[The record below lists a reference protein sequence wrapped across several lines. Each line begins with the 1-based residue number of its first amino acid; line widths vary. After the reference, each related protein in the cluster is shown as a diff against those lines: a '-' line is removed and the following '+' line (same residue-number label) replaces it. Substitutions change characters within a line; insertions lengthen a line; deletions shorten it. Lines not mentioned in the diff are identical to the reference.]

1 MTTTGKLKLN
11 NTEIDQPLQ
20 LRPGSLVQLDLE
32 LELELGGNSQENYA
46 ITIEPFIAKYGTLN
60 VVGQQGEAQ
69 KINGPTGPEYVVAN
83 LCREKGTFRLAFV
96 VYENAVIPNKKLDV
110 KIGNNVNALPKSNG
124 FNFATISIPVELPS
138 ATPVTVVRKDSI
150 ATNYSQVIAFQ
161 ELVNQSCDRLNFE
174 NYAKYMDYLLCGGT
188 NPDENN
194 TNVFDK
200 ANNVA
205 KRLHLPF
212 NDTSAYRILKMAT
225 EAFVLVMS
233 ESKPDS
239 TDKLDAKIYAQ
250 ANRIGAINGLIANPG
265 TDFKNRYTSD
275 YNFPNDYAGEKVV
288 IPYLQAIF
296 ARLEIQGI
304 KKSHFLGFNEG
315 VDNFSG
321 NGTDS
326 THCLGVLADKL
337 TRPVMIELIWSYWH
351 EQGMLAQT
359 MFAIRNRFQNISHNP
374 TADPLAGL
382 EIGFLRSLNNCIWGY
397 IQDEQHRLTPA
408 RRSYEY
414 EHHYGLSLRG
424 RAVPT
429 ILPADRRSK
438 FIEAFHNLLYVCTQY
453 YKQDDDTNRK
463 ADAFPVL
470 NALKEVHFLLSEGAH
485 NQFNDLPTTSRIE
498 MLMEQWLLAR
508 PEFKSFLPARES
520 VAYNEA
526 WMASVDAMK
535 TLQGWN
541 TTSVMYFSDLARF
554 GERLLLTVRYWLW
567 GSIHDVSEA
576 ANWAKCN
583 RNEVQGYIHALRIVT
598 GLDLATEPTG
608 VHAELRR
615 RDPSVLIQERW
626 EEQKRL
632 GVARAAIPRLTPTPT
647 GSVLRT
653 PPMSPRG

>member
-1 MTTTGKLKLN
+1 MKSGKLKLN

-32 LELELGGNSQENYA
+32 LELEGRIEDGGYA

-60 VVGQQGEAQ
+60 VFEQNGKAR
-69 KINGPTGPEYVVAN
+69 KIEESNGPEFVVAN
-83 LCREKGTFRLAFV
+83 LSSQNNGTFRLTFV
-96 VYENAVIPNKKLDV
+96 VYENAVIPKKHLDV
-110 KIGNNVNALPKSNG
+110 KIGKRGDTEAPLK

-150 ATNYSQVIAFQ
+150 ATSYSQIIAFQ
-161 ELVNQSCDRLNFE
+161 ELVNQSCDRLKFE
-174 NYAKYMDYLLCGGT
+174 NYANYMDYLLCGGN
-188 NPDENN
+188 NPESQATKDHR
-194 TNVFDK
+194 DR

-205 KRLHLPF
+205 RRLHLPF

-239 TDKLDAKIYAQ
+239 TADMNDAIRDR
-250 ANRIGAINGLIANPG
+250 ANSIGAINGLIAYPG
-265 TDFKNRYTSD
+265 TDFVTRNKSKYDIADN
-275 YNFPNDYAGEKVV
+275 GKQVV

-296 ARLEIQGI
+296 ARLDIQGI

-315 VDNFSG
+315 ENKFVSD
-321 NGTDS
+321 TDS

-485 NQFNDLPTTSRIE
+485 NQFNDLPTTSRTE

-508 PEFKSFLPARES
+508 PEFKNFLPARES

-541 TTSVMYFSDLARF
+541 TTSVMYFNDLARF

-567 GSIHDVSEA
+567 GSIVDVSEA
-576 ANWAKCN
+576 ANWARCN
-583 RNEVQGYIHALRIVT
+583 RNEVQGYIHSLRIVT

-653 PPMSPRG
+653 PPTSPRG

>member
-1 MTTTGKLKLN
+1 MTTKLKLL
-11 NTEIDQPLQ
+11 NTEIDQPLP

-32 LELELGGNSQENYA
+32 LDAKLDSDKEYA
-46 ITIEPFIAKYGTLN
+46 ITIEPFIAKPGTLN
-60 VVGQQGEAQ
+60 V
-69 KINGPTGPEYVVAN
+69 TGADTTGDATIGAPKFVIFQVASCNPPPVIRLQFVVDDNASIPSKS
-83 LCREKGTFRLAFV
+83 LEVRIAKGT
-96 VYENAVIPNKKLDV
+96 I
-110 KIGNNVNALPKSNG
+110 LPLSSDPS
-124 FNFATISIPVELPS
+124 ISIPVEMPGT
-138 ATPVTVVRKDSI
+138 APAMVVRKDSI
-150 ATNYSQVIAFQ
+150 ATNYTQVIAFQ
-161 ELVNQSCDRLNFE
+161 QLVDDSCNRLSFD
-174 NYAKYMDYLLCGGT
+174 NYAKYMNFLLCGGA
-188 NPDENN
+188 NPDVKIE
-194 TNVFDK
+194 VMPRAKD
-200 ANNVA
+200 VA

-212 NDTSAYRILKMAT
+212 NDTNAYRILKMAT

-233 ESKPDS
+233 ESKPENANELNS
-239 TDKLDAKIYAQ
+239 KIQ
-250 ANRIGAINGLIANPG
+250 QRANSIGAIHGLIANPG
-265 TDFKNRYTSD
+265 KAFTVANKTKREDKSVSD
-275 YNFPNDYAGEKVV
+275 KVI
-288 IPYLQAIF
+288 IPYLDAIF
-296 ARLEIQGI
+296 ARLDIQGI
-304 KKSHFLGFNEG
+304 KKQHFLGFDEAENAFTTPQPP
-315 VDNFSG
+315 DP
-321 NGTDS
+321 

-359 MFAIRNRFQNISHNP
+359 MFAIRNRFQNISHHP
-374 TADPLAGL
+374 ATDPLAGL
-382 EIGFLRSLNNCIWGY
+382 EIGFLRTLNNSIWGY

-424 RAVPT
+424 RAVPS
-429 ILPADRRSK
+429 IMPADRRSK

-508 PEFKSFLPARES
+508 PEFKNFLPARES
-520 VAYNEA
+520 VAYNEP

-541 TTSVMYFSDLARF
+541 TTSVMYFNDLARF
-554 GERLLLTVRYWLW
+554 GESLLLTVRYWLW

-583 RNEVQGYIHALRIVT
+583 RNHVQGYVHALRIVT
-598 GLDLATEPTG
+598 GLDLATEPTD

-615 RDPSVLIQERW
+615 RDPALLIQERW
-626 EEQKRL
+626 EEQKRM
-632 GVARAAIPRLTPTPT
+632 GTARPAVPRITPTPT
-647 GSVLRT
+647 ASIT
-653 PPMSPRG
+653 PTLPIPRR

>member
-1 MTTTGKLKLN
+1 MSTGKLKLN

-32 LELELGGNSQENYA
+32 LDLEGSESGDYA

-60 VVGQQGEAQ
+60 VTEQNGEAE
-69 KINGPTGPEYVVAN
+69 KIRENTGPEYVVAN
-83 LCREKGTFRLAFV
+83 LDPQSKGTFRLTFV
-96 VYENAVIPNKKLDV
+96 VDENAVIPNKKLDV
-110 KIGNNVNALPKSNG
+110 KIGSPGVTPNDINK

-188 NPDENN
+188 NPDENDH
-194 TNVFDK
+194 NVLDK

-239 TDKLDAKIYAQ
+239 INGLDAKISAQ

-265 TDFKNRYTSD
+265 TVFKNRYKSNYKIPSD
-275 YNFPNDYAGEKVV
+275 TPNSNAVV

-304 KKSHFLGFNEG
+304 KKSHFLGFDEDSNHFN
-315 VDNFSG
+315 DARS
-321 NGTDS
+321 DS

>member
-1 MTTTGKLKLN
+1 MTIKPHLKLLD
-11 NTEIDQPLQ
+11 TEIDQPLP

-32 LELELGGNSQENYA
+32 LDPKLEPEKDYA
-46 ITIEPFIAKYGTLN
+46 ITIEPFIAKFGTLN
-60 VVGQQGEAQ
+60 IQGATNEE
-69 KINGPTGPEYVVAN
+69 IEDSGRNPEYLHFKIPAD
-83 LCREKGTFRLAFV
+83 KPQSFRLSFV
-96 VYENAVIPNKKLDV
+96 VCENATVPERKFDV
-110 KIGNNVNALPKSNG
+110 KIFQITNDGRRLSNVLSS
-124 FNFATISIPVELPS
+124 ISIPVEMPGT
-138 ATPVTVVRKDSI
+138 APAMVVRKDSI
-150 ATNYSQVIAFQ
+150 ATNYTQVIAFQ
-161 ELVNQSCDRLNFE
+161 QLVDDSCNRLSFD
-174 NYAKYMDYLLCGGT
+174 NYAKYMNFLLCGGA
-188 NPDENN
+188 NPDVKIE
-194 TNVFDK
+194 VMPRAKD
-200 ANNVA
+200 VA

-212 NDTSAYRILKMAT
+212 NDTNAYRILKMAT

-233 ESKPDS
+233 ESKPENANELNS
-239 TDKLDAKIYAQ
+239 KIQ
-250 ANRIGAINGLIANPG
+250 QRANSIGAIHGLITNPG
-265 TDFKNRYTSD
+265 TAFKNERTKGYEGLKSGQ
-275 YNFPNDYAGEKVV
+275 NVI
-288 IPYLQAIF
+288 IPYLDAIF
-296 ARLEIQGI
+296 ARLDIQGI
-304 KKSHFLGFNEG
+304 KKQHFLGFNEDSDTFKKEG
-315 VDNFSG
+315 L
-321 NGTDS
+321 DS
-326 THCLGVLADKL
+326 TRCLGVLADKL

-359 MFAIRNRFQNISHNP
+359 MFAIRNRFQNISHHP
-374 TADPLAGL
+374 ATDPLAGL
-382 EIGFLRSLNNCIWGY
+382 EIGFLRTLNNSIWGY

-424 RAVPT
+424 RAVPS
-429 ILPADRRSK
+429 IMPADRRSK

-508 PEFKSFLPARES
+508 PEFKNFLPARES
-520 VAYNEA
+520 VAYNEP

-541 TTSVMYFSDLARF
+541 TTSVMYFNDLARF
-554 GERLLLTVRYWLW
+554 GESLLLTVRYWLW

-583 RNEVQGYIHALRIVT
+583 RNHVQGYVHALRIVT

-615 RDPSVLIQERW
+615 RDPALLIQERW
-626 EEQKRL
+626 EEQKRM
-632 GVARAAIPRLTPTPT
+632 GTARPAVPRITPTPT
-647 GSVLRT
+647 ASIT
-653 PPMSPRG
+653 PTLPMPRR